1 MSYVNEF
8 EIKRRVIN
16 DMIDKLEDII
26 HRNIIT
32 HYGREDYADA
42 HFAGVNEMK
51 EYIRDLITELK
62 SEFPPADKPEEDNE
76 LIEIDPAELNQ
87 LVKKLE
93 ERTANACKPW

>member
-8 EIKRRVIN
+8 EIKQRITYDIIN
-16 DMIDKLEDII
+16 KLENIV

-42 HFAGVNEMK
+42 HFAGAREVK
-51 EYIRDLITELK
+51 GYIQELITELK
-62 SEFPPADKPEEDNE
+62 SEFPPADEPEEDNE
-76 LIEIDPAELNQ
+76 PIEIDPAELNQ

>member
-8 EIKRRVIN
+8 EIKRRVVN

-32 HYGREDYADA
+32 HYGREDYANA
-42 HFAGVNEMK
+42 HFAGANEMK

-62 SEFPPADKPEEDNE
+62 SEFPPADEPEEDNE
-76 LIEIDPAELNQ
+76 PIEIDPAELNQ

>member
-1 MSYVNEF
+1 MSFVNEF

-16 DMIDKLEDII
+16 NVVDKLEDII

-32 HYGREDYADA
+32 HYGREDYANA
-42 HFAGVNEMK
+42 HFAGANEMK

-62 SEFPPADKPEEDNE
+62 SEFPPADEPEESIE
-76 LIEIDPAELNQ
+76 PIEIDPAELNQ
-87 LVKKLE
+87 LIKNLE